1 MMHSHVGEWEDG
13 TEESEKDV
21 LRGLGKCRGLRA
33 FKVRVEHMGRHY
45 ESRGVDEGAGA
56 RRWRE
61 ELGRRVMRP
70 RLGAGEVEE
79 ESLLEI
85 LGGGWEEGGGR
96 RCGWR
101 VM

>member
-13 TEESEKDV
+13 TEESEREV

-33 FKVRVEHMGRHY
+33 LKVRVEHMGRHY
-45 ESRGVDEGAGA
+45 ESRGVDEGVGA

-61 ELGRRVMRP
+61 ELGRRMTRS
-70 RLGAGEVEE
+70 RLAVGEVEE
-79 ESLLEI
+79 GSLLENW
-85 LGGGWEEGGGR
+85 GEDGEEGGRR